1 MERLTGAERILY
13 AVIAVVCVG
22 IGVRVAVLL
31 GSISH
36 SVARP
41 VAEASA
47 PPSLAN
53 VANGGD
59 FTSDAWVAGKFG
71 TPHVSLDLDALPS
84 SDCWYEVSMLDRDG
98 KPGGI
103 KLAQIEP
110 VCP

>member
-1 MERLTGAERILY
+1 MERLTVAERILY

-31 GSISH
+31 GSVSH

-41 VAEASA
+41 VASA
-47 PPSLAN
+47 PASLAN
-53 VANGGD
+53 VANGAD

-71 TPHVSLDLDALPS
+71 TPRVSLDLDALPS

-98 KPGGI
+98 RPGGI